1 MKLTF
6 DDNWRAMVT
15 DDLLNIVPGFT
26 GKSVHVAP
34 YTNAVERERFLADTF
49 GSQELLWDTPDVLRF
64 NPAGQQLVGLEFQL
78 PEESASAEES
88 ARLPDQPTSRP
99 GGLRADETRDFRH
112 RSTTVLC
119 RAPGDTALTCL
130 RDLDVLADPIEA
142 RIEIAPDLDLVVQHS
157 NVVGWSLTNPVQ
169 YLTTGFTEPDP
180 DPPAPATRRLLTECL
195 DLITQPV
202 IFEVEDREPAAVARL
217 RAVDDALRNQRYDRH
232 RADALLALVANMVED
247 YTS

>member
-1 MKLTF
+1 MKLKF

-15 DDLLNIVPGFT
+15 DDLLNTVPGFT

-34 YTNAVERERFLADTF
+34 YANAVEREKFLEDTF
-49 GSQELLWDTPDVLRF
+49 GSQKLLWDTPDILRF
-64 NPAGQQLVGLEFQL
+64 DPAGQQLVGLEFQL

-88 ARLPDQPTSRP
+88 ARLSDQPTSRP
-99 GGLRADETRDFRH
+99 GGLRADETRDFPH

-130 RDLDVLADPIEA
+130 RDLDVLTDPIEA
-142 RIEIAPDLDLVVQHS
+142 RIEIAPDLALVVQHS
-157 NVVGWSLTNPVQ
+157 DVVGWSLTNPVQ

-180 DPPAPATRRLLTECL
+180 DPPAPATHRLLTECL

-202 IFEVEDREPAAVARL
+202 IFEVEDREAAAVARL

-232 RADALLALVANMVED
+232 RADALLSLVANMAEHYVD
-247 YTS
+247 